1 VVTSLHKRTGPIS
14 KFGTIDSKQ
23 KRGSNVYLKKVLG
36 AVAAVVLGVST
47 AAAQE
52 KSVSFMLDWT
62 PGPMHGSVYWADKQK
77 IYDKYGLKVEILS
90 PSDTTVPLKLV
101 ATGNVDLAISYA
113 TEAILA
119 RKEGVDVTM
128 VGSVIPRPLI
138 AMMAPASAGIKDMRD
153 LKGRKVGYSG
163 IPTYLALI
171 QTMIANSGLKEDEVE
186 IVNVGF
192 NLVPAVLS
200 GSVDAI
206 GDGFING
213 QAVQIEQQTGA
224 KPFIKRADELG
235 IPTYDENV
243 IVADPKRLA
252 SDPDYQARVKA
263 FLAAFYEGVDEA
275 NKNVPE
281 VTALMEEVTDRDAD
295 YLRASVPLSLE
306 LMLPDSGNLGCISNE
321 RYKKFSAWMAE
332 KALISEAPDLNSLID
347 NSYLSAPCE

>member
-1 VVTSLHKRTGPIS
+1 MFS
-14 KFGTIDSKQ
+14 KII
-23 KRGSNVYLKKVLG
+23 LG
-36 AVAAVVLGVST
+36 ALVAISVTVH
-47 AAAQE
+47 AAAAE
-52 KSVSFMLDWT
+52 DKEISFMLDWT
-62 PGPMHGSVYWADKQK
+62 PGPMHGSVYWAEKQK
-77 IYDKYGLKVEILS
+77 IYEKYGLKVEILS

-101 ATGNVDLAISYA
+101 ATGNIDLAISYG

-119 RKEGVDVTM
+119 RKEGVEVTM

-138 AMMAPASAGIKDMRD
+138 AMMAPASAGITEMSD

-171 QTMIANSGLKEDEVE
+171 ETMISNSGLKDGDVE

-224 KPFIKRADELG
+224 KPFMRNADELG
-235 IPTYDENV
+235 IPSYDENV

-252 SDPDYQARVKA
+252 TDPDYKARVEA
-263 FLAAFYEGVDEA
+263 FLAAFYEGVSEA
-275 NKNVPE
+275 NKHVAE

-306 LMLPDSGNLGCISNE
+306 LMLPSSGNLGCISLE
-321 RYKKFSAWMAE
+321 RYETFSAWMIEKSLIAE
-332 KALISEAPDLNSLID
+332 TPDLNSLID
-347 NSYLSAPCE
+347 NSHLPKACE